1 MEFKPGLPGMSLIG
15 EGRHRAL
22 PRYAR
27 YAGTHRFY
35 RWYTGF
41 WAKTF
46 HDLLDSVS
54 IGTDV
59 SVGAKF
65 FRS

>member
-1 MEFKPGLPGMSLIG
+1 MSLIG

-46 HDLLDSVS
+46 HDFLDSDS
-54 IGTDV
+54 IGT
-59 SVGAKF
+59 
-65 FRS
+65 